1 MTDRVLARYQKGL
14 DGKIRQAL
22 SECAREAAEAARS
35 AAPYGD
41 GRDGHLRDSIA
52 YSCEQSGARYRAF
65 VTADSPHALYVELGT
80 SRMAAQPYLRP
91 AAKGA
96 YQKYFTK

>member
-1 MTDRVLARYQKGL
+1 MTDPALIRYQKGL

-22 SECAREAAEAARS
+22 SQCARETAASARR
-35 AAPYGD
+35 AAPYGE

-52 YSCEQSGARYRAF
+52 YSLEQSGARYLAF
-65 VTADSPHALYVELGT
+65 VTADSPHARYVEMGT